1 MNVGVIPILGTL
13 AIGGLG
19 AIAIG
24 GPTTPPAAPPAPAS
38 AAIVQTNN
46 SSGVMPVPSMG
57 PPGAVAAVGANPM
70 AGSAPGITIPPP
82 APLVAGKFL
91 LPQGVRVT
99 ALPGSELARMY
110 DAPMVVGLR
119 PGYVFRFELTGLP
132 YHTRVSLY
140 PEVELHG
147 VLVPRPGMKYMDYP
161 IPLYFTQA
169 DIDQALKGVL
179 ITKVIYLEDPEK
191 ALPVGFQPDY
201 PVETPDGSEDEAKR
215 NANEHG
221 RLMAIVRLGDR
232 KPPIQELQ
240 TVAIPGTLLLPGERY
255 LKAPTLP
262 PVFSYFSVP
271 LYDPLLGSRIPKEE
285 CFPNGGDKKTI
296 LGIGPDGHLNG
307 LNATDVSVEFTKD
320 GKRRVATSNMAFI
333 CAPRFLIRRAEEVP
347 NGLNTAQMIAA
358 NTGQMGSATMKDR
371 VAPMTDIAREKANE
385 YIGRVRPS
393 AYVGKL
399 GASFFIGTS
408 KPMAIAQVEGV
419 QVMGALVEP
428 EQLTASPSLGPLTV
442 TKIIDP
448 PGPKQSGDI
457 VTITIR
463 YANTGLKPVSELV
476 VSDSLSGRLEYIP
489 GSAET
494 DRAANFTAEENEAG
508 SVVMRWELPG
518 ELFPGQAG
526 TIKFKVKIR

>member
-1 MNVGVIPILGTL
+1 
-13 AIGGLG
+13 
-19 AIAIG
+19 
-24 GPTTPPAAPPAPAS
+24 
-38 AAIVQTNN
+38 
-46 SSGVMPVPSMG
+46 
-57 PPGAVAAVGANPM
+57 
-70 AGSAPGITIPPP
+70 
-82 APLVAGKFL
+82 
-91 LPQGVRVT
+91 
-99 ALPGSELARMY
+99 MY

-132 YHTRVSLY
+132 YNARQSLY

-161 IPLYFTQA
+161 IPLFFTQT

-191 ALPVGFQPDY
+191 AIPITIQSDF
-201 PVETPDGSEDEAKR
+201 PVETPDGTEREAIN
-215 NANEHG
+215 NAQENG
-221 RLMAIVRLGDR
+221 RLMAIIRLGNR
-232 KPPIQELQ
+232 KPTLQYLQ
-240 TVAIPGTLLLPGERY
+240 TVAHTGTILLPGERY

-262 PVFSYFSVP
+262 PELKYFTVP

-296 LGIGPDGHLNG
+296 LGIGPDGQLNG
-307 LNATDVSVEFTKD
+307 LNATDVSVEFTRD
-320 GKRRVATSNMAFI
+320 GKRRVATSNMASI
-333 CAPRFLIRRAEEVP
+333 CAPRFLIRRAEEFP
-347 NGLNTAQMIAA
+347 NGLNTAQMIAS
-358 NTGQMGSATMKDR
+358 NVGQTSSAAMKER
-371 VAPMTDIAREKANE
+371 IAPMTDIAREKANE

-393 AYVGKL
+393 SYVGKL
-399 GASFFIGTS
+399 GTSFFIGTS

-419 QVMGALVEP
+419 QVLGALVEP

-476 VSDSLSGRLEYIP
+476 VSDSLSGRLEYMP

-494 DRAANFTAEENEAG
+494 DRAANFTAAENEAG